1 MKLGKLQLELFKYIT
16 SDKQIQELEE
26 RKARVVKRRE
36 AVEELDSVVVS
47 PELKEFVV
55 IEWNRLYKE
64 ELELELQIINLKKF
78 QTEFMLKRMLAD

>member
-36 AVEELDSVVVS
+36 ATEELDSIVVS

-78 QTEFMLKRMLAD
+78 QTEFMLERMLVD

>member
-1 MKLGKLQLELFKYIT
+1 MKLGKLQLDLFKYIT

-36 AVEELDSVVVS
+36 AVEELESVLARS
-47 PELKEFVV
+47 DIAEFAV

-78 QTEFMLKRMLAD
+78 QTEFMLERMLAD

>member
-1 MKLGKLQLELFKYIT
+1 MKLGKLQLDLFKYIT

-36 AVEELDSVVVS
+36 AVEEL
-47 PELKEFVV
+47 ELVLARSGVAEFAV

-64 ELELELQIINLKKF
+64 ELELELQIINIKKF
-78 QTEFMLKRMLAD
+78 QTEFMLARMSAE

>member
-1 MKLGKLQLELFKYIT
+1 MKLGKLQLDLFKYIT
-16 SDKQIQELEE
+16 SDKQIKELED

-36 AVEELDSVVVS
+36 AIEELESVLARS
-47 PELKEFVV
+47 GIADFAV

-78 QTEFMLKRMLAD
+78 QTEFMLERMLAD

>member
-16 SDKQIQELEE
+16 SDKQIKELEE

-36 AVEELDSVVVS
+36 AVEELESVLARS
-47 PELKEFVV
+47 GIAEFAV

-78 QTEFMLKRMLAD
+78 QTEFMLERMLAD

>member
-1 MKLGKLQLELFKYIT
+1 MKLGKLQLDLFKYIT
-16 SDKQIQELEE
+16 SDKQIKELED

-36 AVEELDSVVVS
+36 AVEELESVLARS
-47 PELKEFVV
+47 GIAEFAV

-78 QTEFMLKRMLAD
+78 QTEFMLERMLAD

>member
-16 SDKQIQELEE
+16 SDKQIKELEE
-26 RKARVVKRRE
+26 RKAHVVKRRE
-36 AVEELDSVVVS
+36 AVEELESVLARS
-47 PELKEFVV
+47 GIAEFAV

-78 QTEFMLKRMLAD
+78 QTEFMLKIMLAD

>member
-16 SDKQIQELEE
+16 SDKQIKELEE
-26 RKARVVKRRE
+26 RKASVVKRRE
-36 AVEELDSVVVS
+36 AVEELESVLARS
-47 PELKEFVV
+47 GIAEFAV

-78 QTEFMLKRMLAD
+78 QTEFMLERMLAD

>member
-1 MKLGKLQLELFKYIT
+1 MKLGKLQLDLFKYIT
-16 SDKQIQELEE
+16 SDKQIQELED

-36 AVEELDSVVVS
+36 AIEELESVLVRAGIV
-47 PELKEFVV
+47 EFAV

-78 QTEFMLKRMLAD
+78 QTEFMLARMSAE

>member
-16 SDKQIQELEE
+16 SDRQIKDLEE
-26 RKARVVKRRE
+26 RKAQVVKRRE
-36 AVEELDSVVVS
+36 AVEELEPMLLSAN
-47 PELKEFVV
+47 LQEFAV

-64 ELELELQIINLKKF
+64 ELQLDLEIINLKKF

>member
-1 MKLGKLQLELFKYIT
+1 MKLGKLQLDLFKYIT

-36 AVEELDSVVVS
+36 AVEELESVLARAGVA
-47 PELKEFVV
+47 EFAV

-78 QTEFMLKRMLAD
+78 QTEFMLARMLAD

>member
-1 MKLGKLQLELFKYIT
+1 MKLGKLQLDLFKYIT

-36 AVEELDSVVVS
+36 AVEELESVLARS
-47 PELKEFVV
+47 GIAEFAV

-64 ELELELQIINLKKF
+64 ELKLELQIINLKKF
-78 QTEFMLKRMLAD
+78 QTEFMLERMNAD